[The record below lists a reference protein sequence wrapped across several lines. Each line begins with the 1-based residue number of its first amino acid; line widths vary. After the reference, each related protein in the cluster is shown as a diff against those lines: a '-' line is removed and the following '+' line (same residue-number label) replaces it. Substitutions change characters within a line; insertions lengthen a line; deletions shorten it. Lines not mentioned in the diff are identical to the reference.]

1 MDTQMQGVLKGAKDS
16 VVLKSL
22 FTVNSPCPG
31 GSKRRSSCSPTGCCI
46 YTHRKTKWTR
56 MNTVEST
63 LSKATLMKLNI
74 ALRYFQ
80 TTEMRGRLLH
90 RCISGGCVLR
100 WWRVVGVS
108 VQLCI
113 HERNS
118 CGRFSQPDEAKA
130 AAGAVC
136 SRQHEWKPEM
146 RPGWNKSGLHS
157 EKALMTGKAQA
168 PWQDAQSYRVKSKTS
183 HHLAAYSHIETDG
196 QTQILE
202 SCTKFDLMLKQAF
215 CIPVFQPNPQLQ
227 LPPKWNTGL

>member
-1 MDTQMQGVLKGAKDS
+1 MDA
-16 VVLKSL
+16 SL
-22 FTVNSPCPG
+22 
-31 GSKRRSSCSPTGCCI
+31 
-46 YTHRKTKWTR
+46 
-56 MNTVEST
+56 E
-63 LSKATLMKLNI
+63 A
-74 ALRYFQ
+74 
-80 TTEMRGRLLH
+80 
-90 RCISGGCVLR
+90 VLR

-118 CGRFSQPDEAKA
+118 CGRFSQLDEAKA

-146 RPGWNKSGLHS
+146 RPGWNKSGLRS
-157 EKALMTGKAQA
+157 EKALMTGKARA

-215 CIPVFQPNPQLQ
+215 CIPVFQPNPSCNYPLNETQDCKITSTISFMATTNVNWSWLRFKVV
-227 LPPKWNTGL
+227 LWGLLLLIS